1 MSIETETEKI
11 TLRVPKRYLAMIDYL
26 VEMDDFSSRS
36 EAIRTAMRDMLYARV
51 DLVQEKIQRMQKAE
65 QAIAQMDELRKEYLR
80 R

>member
-1 MSIETETEKI
+1 MEIENEKI

-51 DLVQEKIQRMQKAE
+51 DMVQEKLQRMQKAE
-65 QAIAQMDELRKEYLR
+65 QAIARMNELRKEYLR